1 MVAMYDTTKVLVNR
15 GRVPSFPAVEAESE
29 RLPSVGHLSGSGGVS
44 SLCRRGGL
52 VPLVA
57 ISDRS

>member
-1 MVAMYDTTKVLVNR
+1 MAAMYDTTKVLVNR
-15 GRVPSFPAVEAESE
+15 GRVPSPPAVEAESE
-29 RLPSVGHLSGSGGVS
+29 RLPLVGHLSGSGESLVVS
-44 SLCRRGGL
+44 GRGL